1 VDDERK
7 LSVSADIG
15 GYTKFM
21 RLHRTSLAHAEVT
34 AARLLERIVDAVP
47 ELHLVEVES
56 IDGPLPPLPDPSV
69 ASRMSA
75 TVGMLWSGLPYM
87 VGLCRPRVSDE
98 LPAH

>member
-1 VDDERK
+1 MDDERK
-7 LSVSADIG
+7 LLVSEDIG

-34 AARLLERIVDAVP
+34 TARLIERIYAVP
-47 ELHLVEVES
+47 EFHLVEVES

-75 TVGMLWSGLPYM
+75 TVGMLWSGLPYT
-87 VGLCRPRVSDE
+87 VALRRPRVSDE